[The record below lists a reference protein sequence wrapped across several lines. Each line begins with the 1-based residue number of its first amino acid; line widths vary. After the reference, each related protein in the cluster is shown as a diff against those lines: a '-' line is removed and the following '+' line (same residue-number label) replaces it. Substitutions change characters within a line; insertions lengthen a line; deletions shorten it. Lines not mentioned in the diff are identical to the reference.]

1 MTSPSTLIRI
11 GELSRRLGISIDRL
25 RAWERRYGVLQP
37 QRTAGGF
44 RLYSPADEQRL
55 RGMQRYLAA
64 GMSVAEAAAAALA
77 ADAPSA
83 SGEAR
88 REQLT
93 DALAVFD
100 AVRAHAVLDGLFAEV
115 GIDEALRATL
125 FPFLQD
131 LGERWARAEISVGHE
146 HFASNFLQARL
157 LALLRAPA
165 DGTGPPALLACVP
178 GELHTLGLVGFGI
191 ALRNRGWR
199 TTYLGADTPIAD
211 VRRIADETSPAVVV
225 LSAVMP
231 GRFADVE
238 DQLRDLA
245 AHVRLAVA
253 GAGAGRVLAERIGA
267 RLLEGDPVTAAE
279 SIAREVAGRPG

>member
-64 GMSVAEAAAAALA
+64 GMSAAEAAAAALA